1 MSYKHRGGCRS
12 NSQKELILKIIT
24 VILAILLGVFL
35 WMNKVEEDK
44 KSAELRALNKKL
56 YQEEQEKQIA
66 LKQKEAEDSFYQKLV
81 DGFDVNVLVVGD
93 SIAENGQGEKGWCT
107 LLQNNLRKTYNNRV
121 SFTNVSM
128 GGNASYAG
136 YVRTMALNDDVG
148 YDLAIIC
155 YGQNDGADG
164 FSTNYESIIRA
175 IRSKYPDCSI
185 ISILES
191 SQREYTE
198 KMTTIQSICE
208 HYSIPIADTIDAFN
222 NSGKAYEDLS
232 NDGVHPNDAGQEIYF
247 ETVKE
252 VIDDNVAASTG
263 KMAEADVINADVHKF
278 DNFVWYDTSSDFV
291 RVDDTTFTISTN
303 ASGILGIDYTYKSGD
318 NKADIYVDGELFE
331 SPTVTFDYDFSQRH
345 ILVVSDDCTVK
356 NEIKVVF
363 TSKEQADGFKG
374 MCFSWE

>member
-1 MSYKHRGGCRS
+1 MGEYRS
-12 NSQKELILKIIT
+12 NSQEKLILRIIT
-24 VILAILLGVFL
+24 VILAVLLGALL

-56 YQEEQEKQIA
+56 YQEEQIS

-81 DGFDVNVLVVGD
+81 DGFDVNVLIVGD
-93 SIAENGQGEKGWCT
+93 SIAENGQGENGWCT
-107 LLQNNLRKTYNNRV
+107 LLQNSLRKTYNNRV

-136 YVRTMALNDDVG
+136 YVRTMALNDEVG

-164 FSTNYESIIRA
+164 FSMNYESIIRA

-208 HYSIPIADTIDAFN
+208 HYSIPVADTIASFN
-222 NSGKAYEDLS
+222 TSGKAYDDITG
-232 NDGVHPNDAGQEIYF
+232 DGVHPNEAGQEIYF
-247 ETVKE
+247 ETVKA
-252 VIDDNVAASTG
+252 VIDDNVDASTG

-278 DNFVWYDTSSDFV
+278 DNFVWYDASSDFV
-291 RVDDTTFTISTN
+291 RVDDTTFTISTS
-303 ASGILGIDYTYKSGD
+303 ASGILGIDYTYESGD

-363 TSKEQADGFKG
+363 NTKEQADGFKG